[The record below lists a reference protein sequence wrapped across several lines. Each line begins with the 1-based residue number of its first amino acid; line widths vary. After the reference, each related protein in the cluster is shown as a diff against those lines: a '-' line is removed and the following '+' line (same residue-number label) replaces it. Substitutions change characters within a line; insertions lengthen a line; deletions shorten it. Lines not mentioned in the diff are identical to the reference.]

1 MTDPSTPTEPTLSP
15 EFARATTTAQRVQ
28 INGNELAVEVLGPA
42 GAPVIITHH
51 GAPGLGSRAEPRASF
66 GRLADEYRVVV
77 FDARGSGESEGSGEF
92 SHEQWAAD
100 IDALREWIGA
110 ETIVMAGGSYGGFMS
125 MEYAIRYPGRVSAV
139 VLRDTSPDTGNAH
152 LARENALA
160 SDRVTVD
167 MEKFDRIDQG
177 RVIDNDDLH
186 DCWLEIL
193 PLYDFDYDPT
203 AAARKAA
210 ATPYRYRAHN
220 YAFSKNLPA
229 YDLKPL
235 LPSVTV
241 PMLITVGRHDW
252 ITPVS
257 CSESIARLVPHSEL
271 VVFEKSGHSPQI
283 EEVDAWTATVR
294 AFLHR
299 VAPPVGSGS
308 AAGA

>member
-1 MTDPSTPTEPTLSP
+1 MTENAVSP
-15 EFARATTTAQRVQ
+15 EFAAATSTAQRVR
-28 INGNELAVEVLGPA
+28 INGNELAVEVLGPE

-77 FDARGSGESEGSGEF
+77 FDARGSGQSEGSGEF

-100 IDALREWIGA
+100 IDGLREWIGA

-125 MEYAIRYPGRVSAV
+125 MEYAIRYPDRVTAV
-139 VLRDTSPDTGNAH
+139 VLRDTSADNGNAH

-160 SDRVTVD
+160 SDRVVID

-177 RVIDNDDLH
+177 RVRDDDDLR
-186 DCWLEIL
+186 DCWREIL
-193 PLYDFDYDPT
+193 PLYDFHYDP
-203 AAARKAA
+203 ASVEKKVQ
-210 ATPYRYRAHN
+210 ATPYRYEAHN

-229 YDLKPL
+229 YDLKPD

-241 PMLITVGRHDW
+241 PTLITVGRTDW

-257 CSESIARLVPHSEL
+257 CSETIASLIPDSEL
-271 VVFEKSGHSPQI
+271 VVFEESGHSPQI
-283 EEVDAWTATVR
+283 EEAELWTATVR
-294 AFLHR
+294 RFLHH
-299 VAPPVGSGS
+299 VAPTGGSERAES
-308 AAGA
+308 